1 MESLL
6 DDLGALG
13 LHFEFRQ
20 GVDWGYGNSL
30 QAERDGKYSLYITPD
45 AMSRL
50 VSHGVRDLSFANPS
64 NSKLKLLPVK
74 AAWKRIYKM
83 TFRAQLVTFNSDHSQ
98 PRALWKVVGDC
109 GDSGFGSQG
118 LRYHMGQRTVAMF
131 HREIEE
137 WICSL
142 RG

>member
-30 QAERDGKYSLYITPD
+30 QAERTGKHSLYITPD
-45 AMSRL
+45 AMARL
-50 VSHGVRDLSFANPS
+50 VPHGVRDLSFASP
-64 NSKLKLLPVK
+64 SKLKLLPVK
-74 AAWKRIYKM
+74 ALWKRMYKM
-83 TFRAQLVTFNSDHSQ
+83 TFRAQLVTFRSDSPESQ
-98 PRALWKVVGDC
+98 DLWKVIGDC
-109 GDSGFGSQG
+109 GDSGFHSPG
-118 LRYHMGQRTVAMF
+118 LRYHMGQRTVEMF
-131 HREIEE
+131 HRQIEE
-137 WICSL
+137 WLLSL

>member
-20 GVDWGYGNSL
+20 GVDWGYGNFL
-30 QAERDGKYSLYITPD
+30 RAERTGKYSLYITPD
-45 AMSRL
+45 AMVILMSY
-50 VSHGVRDLSFANPS
+50 GVRNLSFVNP
-64 NSKLKLLPVK
+64 SKLKLLPVK
-74 AAWKRIYKM
+74 AVWKGMYKM
-83 TFRAQLVTFNSDHSQ
+83 TFTAQLITFRSDSPEPQ
-98 PRALWKVVGDC
+98 DLWKVIGDC
-109 GDSGFGSQG
+109 GDSGFHSPG

-131 HREIEE
+131 HRQIEE
-137 WICSL
+137 WLFFL